1 MHNEWGKIPL
11 PARVK
16 FATEIHKKSK
26 FREKITLE
34 KQKILKRIIA
44 RNDELK
50 NWVSVGFISARFLL
64 FCTKL
69 KAMLIPVA
77 CHGKG
82 KGPIM
87 TGKGGRRY
95 D

>member
-1 MHNEWGKIPL
+1 MPL
-11 PARVK
+11 PERAK

-26 FREKITLE
+26 FREKIGPE
-34 KQKILKRIIA
+34 KQKILKRIIVQ
-44 RNDELK
+44 NNELR
-50 NWVSVGFISARFLL
+50 NWVSTSIISARFLL
-64 FCTKL
+64 FWTKL

>member
-1 MHNEWGKIPL
+1 MPL
-11 PARVK
+11 PARAK

-26 FREKITLE
+26 FREKIGLE
-34 KQKILKRIIA
+34 KQKILKQIIVQ
-44 RNDELK
+44 NDELR
-50 NWVSVGFISARFLL
+50 NWVSTSIISARFLL
-64 FCTKL
+64 FWTKL

>member
-1 MHNEWGKIPL
+1 MPL
-11 PARVK
+11 PERAK

-26 FREKITLE
+26 FREKIGPE
-34 KQKILKRIIA
+34 KRKILKQIIV
-44 RNDELK
+44 RNDELR
-50 NWVSVGFISARFLL
+50 NRVSAGIIFAHFLL

-77 CHGKG
+77 CHEKG